1 VSVTDVHTEWLE
13 DRTAYLARA
22 SRPRGGVLVIHEG
35 FGLNEHA
42 QAVCRRLAAEGF
54 TVLAPDLYRRGP
66 ERVAAYDQYDRAVAM
81 LRSLPDEQVLGDLS
95 AGIDRLQRLC
105 GSAPVGVVGFRI
117 GGRYALLI
125 AARERAR
132 VAAAV
137 SFYGSGIDAGTFSS
151 LWTIDALGEVP
162 NITAPLLLFF
172 AGHDATIPEAEVS
185 RIERRLRESGPPS
198 EVVRYGGVRPGF
210 LFEGRQT
217 YSAVEA
223 ADAWSRTLAFLGAHV
238 QRPGPCQ

>member
-13 DRTAYLARA
+13 DRAAYLARA
-22 SRPRGGVLVIHEG
+22 LHRRGAVLVVHEG

-42 QAVCRRLAAEGF
+42 QDVCRRLAAEGF
-54 TVLAPDLYRRGP
+54 TALAPDLYRRGP
-66 ERVAAYDQYDRAVAM
+66 DRIAGYDQYDRAVAM

-95 AGIDRLQRLC
+95 AGIDHLQRLC

-125 AARERAR
+125 AAREPAR

-137 SFYGSGIDAGTFSS
+137 SFYGSGIDAGTFSP
-151 LWTIDALGEVP
+151 LWTIDALAQASH
-162 NITAPLLLFF
+162 IAAPLLLFF
-172 AGHDATIPEAEVS
+172 AGDDATIPEAEVS
-185 RIERRLRESGPPS
+185 RIEQRLRESGPPS
-198 EVVRYGGVRPGF
+198 EIVRYAGVRAGF
-210 LFEGRQT
+210 IFEGRQT
-217 YSAVEA
+217 DSAVQA
-223 ADAWSRTLAFLGAHV
+223 ADAWRRTLAFLGAHA